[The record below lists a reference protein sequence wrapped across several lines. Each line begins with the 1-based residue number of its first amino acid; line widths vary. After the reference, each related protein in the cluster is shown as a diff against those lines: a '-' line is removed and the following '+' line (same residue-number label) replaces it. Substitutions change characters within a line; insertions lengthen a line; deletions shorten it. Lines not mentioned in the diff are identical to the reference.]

1 MSCNHHCYDCHIP
14 NCPQRVRQSIG
25 PRVVPMFAD
34 PPEWSADKVYSPL
47 TLVLYNGATYMSR
60 CCVPASSP
68 LPSEDP
74 FYNKYWVMVY
84 DMSAQVAQYR
94 EEVAKLSEKV
104 TAFEGQIVEWEDMV
118 EKWTALIM
126 DWQSQFPTL
135 TEGLAKITERVA
147 ALEPVVA
154 QHTADIEALKQKDTD
169 LDTRLDS
176 AESRLDN
183 LEPRM
188 TAAEEHLSNID
199 AEQTTQNNRL
209 DALDQE
215 QLQQDAQIKANHDL
229 AVKNQQNIDAN
240 LVQIQENAKNI
251 KANAAEI
258 ADHAAQLENIHDTNA
273 EQDAAIANNA
283 AAIQKNADAIE
294 QNKTD
299 IDQAEALAQ
308 QVKDELTHT
317 NARLDEVEQKNTDQD
332 AAIAAET
339 TRATQAEDALG
350 QRINSEAKARADEDA
365 ELNAAIEEVKGQVE
379 NLTDG
384 TTAMPYVK
392 KAGDTMTGALNL
404 PAPTENANA
413 ANKKYVDD
421 ADAVLN
427 AAIQAETKNRETAIT
442 GVLQQIGELETGIEG
457 DLAGYLPLT
466 GGTMTGSIDIGN
478 GNVNFGNSYGIGTA
492 QIDDTPYFG
501 AISNKDTLLNFAV
514 NNPVSKYHATNKQ
527 YVDKAVQNAKDPALT
542 GRVEALETSQT
553 QQDTEIANL
562 KNGTTALPY
571 IKDTGD
577 TVTGTYDFTGADL
590 TVKTPTA
597 DASPATKAYVDTK
610 ITDLENG
617 STALPYVKKTG
628 DSMTGTLSMGNNK
641 VTNVAAP
648 TANGDAVNYKT
659 MNAMKTDL
667 ESQIENLS
675 GLLDAANQKIQDLE
689 QRVEELEQN
698 PPQPVDPTTKFNQID
713 LSNYVGSLSGSTV
726 NTASNFK
733 AALQYILDNN
743 PGKHFYYGTD
753 HTGNI
758 WYFASDTELSA
769 LSNDS
774 YTCGNGVQ
782 KDGTVVKETFVMN
795 KYVNIDQGFPPAGY
809 EKSSNKI
816 TYVDMTPFGTYPKSN
831 PGTFEKNCKSL
842 PEAGSY
848 TYMFYWNNIT
858 YAVPLA
864 NDGEDISSEYM
875 VLAAISGSDSPG
887 GGTSDYVAIKVHDI
901 KQDYD
906 FWTEDVSGEIQF

>member
-60 CCVPASSP
+60 CCVPAGSP

-154 QHTADIEALKQKDTD
+154 QHTADIAALKQKDTD
-169 LDTRLDS
+169 LENRVDS

-188 TAAEEHLSNID
+188 TAAESEISGLHT
-199 AEQTTQNNRL
+199 EQETQNNRL

-229 AVKNQQNIDAN
+229 AVKNQQNINAN

-283 AAIQKNADAIE
+283 AAIQKNAEAIE

-339 TRATQAEDALG
+339 TRATKAEAALDAK
-350 QRINSEAKARADEDA
+350 ITAETTARTEADE
-365 ELNAAIEEVKGQVE
+365 AIKQSIQEINQNIEGVKG
-379 NLTDG
+379 D
-384 TTAMPYVK
+384 
-392 KAGDTMTGALNL
+392 
-404 PAPTENANA
+404 
-413 ANKKYVDD
+413 
-421 ADAVLN
+421 
-427 AAIQAETKNRETAIT
+427 
-442 GVLQQIGELETGIEG
+442 
-457 DLAGYLPLT
+457 YLPLT
-466 GGTMTGSIDIGN
+466 GGTMTGAL
-478 GNVNFGNSYGIGTA
+478 NV
-492 QIDDTPYFG
+492 QTPTED
-501 AISNKDTLLNFAV
+501 SNA
-514 NNPVSKYHATNKQ
+514 ATKK
-527 YVDKAVQNAKDPALT
+527 YVDDAVQNATDPELT
-542 GRVEALETSQT
+542 GRVDALETSQA

-597 DASPATKAYVDTK
+597 DASPATKAYVDSK
-610 ITDLENG
+610 ITNLENG

-628 DSMTGTLSMGNNK
+628 DSMTGVLNMSNNK
-641 VTNVAAP
+641 VTNVADP
-648 TANGDAVNYKT
+648 TADGDAVNYKT
-659 MNAMKTDL
+659 MNAMKTAL

-713 LSNYVGSLSGSTV
+713 LSNYVGGLSGSTV
-726 NTASNFK
+726 NTASDFK

-753 HTGNI
+753 HKGTT
-758 WYFASDTELSA
+758 WYFASDTELSG

-782 KDGTVVKETFVMN
+782 NNGTAVQETFAMN
-795 KYVNIDQGFPPAGY
+795 KYVAPVDPTTKFTELDISAYVGGLSGATVNTASDFKSALQYILDNNAGKYFYYGTDHNGTTWYFATDTEAPTLSADNYTCGNGVQNNGTAVQETFKMIKAHGTIGFPPPGY
-809 EKSSNKI
+809 IDYAVSQVTVGTPVTGTIDEAFK
-816 TYVDMTPFGTYPKSN
+816 YVDAAPGPYKYYSN
-831 PGTFEKNCKSL
+831 DAKVIVDGTFSGMCKCFAKL
-842 PEAGSY
+842 DRDNTGRIAY
-848 TYMFYWNNIT
+848 DYN
-858 YAVPLA
+858 
-864 NDGEDISSEYM
+864 
-875 VLAAISGSDSPG
+875 
-887 GGTSDYVAIKVHDI
+887 GTWYYGQGIWYI
-901 KQDYD
+901 N
-906 FWTEDVSGEIQF
+906 

>member
-60 CCVPASSP
+60 CCVPAGSP

-188 TAAEEHLSNID
+188 TAAEGEISGLHT
-199 AEQTTQNNRL
+199 EQETQNNRL

-229 AVKNQQNIDAN
+229 AVKNQQNINAN

-251 KANAAEI
+251 EANTAEI
-258 ADHAAQLENIHDTNA
+258 AKHAAQLENIHDTNA

-283 AAIQKNADAIE
+283 AAIQKNAEAIE

-339 TRATQAEDALG
+339 TRATEAEAALDAKITAETTRATEAENALDG
-350 QRINSEAKARADEDA
+350 KITAETNRAKAAESSLSGLINQETTERKAADNALEAKITQEVEDRTEAD
-365 ELNAAIEEVKGQVE
+365 NAIKQEIA
-379 NLTDG
+379 NLTNG
-384 TTAMPYVK
+384 TTEMPYVK
-392 KAGDTMTGALNL
+392 KSGDTMAGNLDMGNHSITNAYGIQLVGDNPKAFINSNDEAAIASIATPNNYKVLNVA
-404 PAPTENANA
+404 APVKDTHA
-413 ANKKYVDD
+413 ATKKYVDD
-421 ADAVLN
+421 KDAVLD
-427 AAIQAETKNRETAIT
+427 AAIKKEVQDRTTAIAGIQT
-442 GVLQQIGELETGIEG
+442 EIDGVTG
-457 DLAGYLPLT
+457 DLSGYLPLT
-466 GGTMTGSIDIGN
+466 GGTMTGEL
-478 GNVNFGNSYGIGTA
+478 NV
-492 QIDDTPYFG
+492 QTPTEN
-501 AISNKDTLLNFAV
+501 ANA
-514 NNPVSKYHATNKQ
+514 ATKA
-527 YVDKAVQNAKDPALT
+527 YVDQAVQNATDPELE
-542 GRVEALETSQT
+542 GRVDALETSQAT
-553 QQDTEIANL
+553 QDTEIANL

-577 TVTGTYDFTGADL
+577 TVTGTYNFTGADL
-590 TVKTPTA
+590 TVKAPTA
-597 DASPATKAYVDTK
+597 DASPATKAYVDSK
-610 ITDLENG
+610 ITNLENG
-617 STALPYVKKTG
+617 STALPYVKKAG
-628 DSMTGTLSMGNNK
+628 DSMSGVLNMSNNK
-641 VTNVAAP
+641 VTNVADP
-648 TANGDAVNYKT
+648 TANGDAVNK
-659 MNAMKTDL
+659 
-667 ESQIENLS
+667 
-675 GLLDAANQKIQDLE
+675 
-689 QRVEELEQN
+689 
-698 PPQPVDPTTKFNQID
+698 
-713 LSNYVGSLSGSTV
+713 
-726 NTASNFK
+726 
-733 AALQYILDNN
+733 
-743 PGKHFYYGTD
+743 
-753 HTGNI
+753 
-758 WYFASDTELSA
+758 
-769 LSNDS
+769 
-774 YTCGNGVQ
+774 
-782 KDGTVVKETFVMN
+782 
-795 KYVNIDQGFPPAGY
+795 KYVDDKATETETTLKEYVNEHSGGFENAAIVGLY
-809 EKSSNKI
+809 
-816 TYVDMTPFGTYPKSN
+816 DMTKTSSIPREANNDYLFIILPSSPSKIEGGASTIRNGSNVGIPGFGNAIIASAEHF
-831 PGTFEKNCKSL
+831 TFAIDGYVMVYRVAVTPSL
-842 PEAGSY
+842 
-848 TYMFYWNNIT
+848 
-858 YAVPLA
+858 
-864 NDGEDISSEYM
+864 
-875 VLAAISGSDSPG
+875 
-887 GGTSDYVAIKVHDI
+887 
-901 KQDYD
+901 
-906 FWTEDVSGEIQF
+906 

>member
-60 CCVPASSP
+60 CCVPAGSP

-188 TAAEEHLSNID
+188 TAAEDEISGLHT
-199 AEQTTQNNRL
+199 EQETQNNRL
-209 DALDQE
+209 DALNQE

-273 EQDAAIANNA
+273 EQDVAIANNA

-339 TRATQAEDALG
+339 SRATEAEAALDAKITTERKRAEAAENTLLVF
-350 QRINSEAKARADEDA
+350 INQETTDRKAADNALETKITQEVEDRTEADNAIKQEIANLPYVKKSGDTMTGALNMQNHKVTNVAAPSETAD
-365 ELNAAIEEVKGQVE
+365 AANKGYVDTAISG
-379 NLTDG
+379 LTNG

-392 KAGDTMTGALNL
+392 KAGDTMTGDLNMGSYMVSQISL
-404 PAPTENANA
+404 PTENQHV
-413 ANKKYVDD
+413 ANKKYVDA

-442 GVLQQIGELETGIEG
+442 GVLQQINELETGIEG

-466 GGTMTGSIDIGN
+466 GGTMTGAL
-478 GNVNFGNSYGIGTA
+478 NV
-492 QIDDTPYFG
+492 QTPTED
-501 AISNKDTLLNFAV
+501 ANA
-514 NNPVSKYHATNKQ
+514 ATKK
-527 YVDKAVQNAKDPALT
+527 YVDDAVQNATDPKLA
-542 GRVEALETSQT
+542 GRVEALETSQA
-553 QQDTEIANL
+553 QQNTEIANL

-571 IKDTGD
+571 
-577 TVTGTYDFTGADL
+577 
-590 TVKTPTA
+590 
-597 DASPATKAYVDTK
+597 
-610 ITDLENG
+610 
-617 STALPYVKKTG
+617 VKKAG
-628 DSMTGTLSMGNNK
+628 DSMSGVLNMSNNK
-641 VTNVAAP
+641 VTNVADP
-648 TANGDAVNYKT
+648 SANGDAVNKKYVDDKATETETTLKEYVDRHSGGFENPVIVGLYDMTKT
-659 MNAMKTDL
+659 GSIPR
-667 ESQIENLS
+667 E
-675 GLLDAANQKIQDLE
+675 ANNDYLFIIL
-689 QRVEELEQN
+689 
-698 PPQPVDPTTKFNQID
+698 PTLTTAV
-713 LSNYVGSLSGSTV
+713 YRGATV
-726 NTASNFK
+726 TIRN
-733 AALQYILDNN
+733 
-743 PGKHFYYGTD
+743 G
-753 HTGNI
+753 
-758 WYFASDTELSA
+758 
-769 LSNDS
+769 SNDGLHEPGPQI
-774 YTCGNGVQ
+774 YAYAGRFDFTG
-782 KDGTVVKETFVMN
+782 DG
-795 KYVNIDQGFPPAGY
+795 YVIVYRVA
-809 EKSSNKI
+809 
-816 TYVDMTPFGTYPKSN
+816 VTPEPVE
-831 PGTFEKNCKSL
+831 P
-842 PEAGSY
+842 
-848 TYMFYWNNIT
+848 
-858 YAVPLA
+858 
-864 NDGEDISSEYM
+864 
-875 VLAAISGSDSPG
+875 
-887 GGTSDYVAIKVHDI
+887 HD
-901 KQDYD
+901 
-906 FWTEDVSGEIQF
+906 

>member
-60 CCVPASSP
+60 CCVPAGSP

-188 TAAEEHLSNID
+188 TAAEGEISGLHT
-199 AEQTTQNNRL
+199 EQETQNNRL

-229 AVKNQQNIDAN
+229 AVKNQQNINAN

-251 KANAAEI
+251 EANAAEI
-258 ADHAAQLENIHDTNA
+258 AKHAAQLENIHDTNA

-283 AAIQKNADAIE
+283 AAIQKNAEAIE

-339 TRATQAEDALG
+339 TRATEAEAALDAKITAETTRATEAENALDG
-350 QRINSEAKARADEDA
+350 KITAETNRAKAAESSLSGLINQETTERKAADNALEAKITQEVEDRTEAD
-365 ELNAAIEEVKGQVE
+365 NAIKQEIA
-379 NLTDG
+379 NLTNG
-384 TTAMPYVK
+384 TTEIPYVK
-392 KAGDTMTGALNL
+392 KSGDTMTGALNL
-404 PAPTENANA
+404 PAPTADANA

-421 ADAVLN
+421 KDAVLD
-427 AAIQAETKNRETAIT
+427 AAIKKEVQDRTTAIAGIQT
-442 GVLQQIGELETGIEG
+442 EIDGVTG
-457 DLAGYLPLT
+457 DLSGYLPLT
-466 GGTMTGSIDIGN
+466 GGTMTGAL
-478 GNVNFGNSYGIGTA
+478 NV
-492 QIDDTPYFG
+492 QTPTEN
-501 AISNKDTLLNFAV
+501 ANA
-514 NNPVSKYHATNKQ
+514 ATKA
-527 YVDKAVQNAKDPALT
+527 YVDQAVQNATDPELE
-542 GRVEALETSQT
+542 GRVDALETSQAT
-553 QQDTEIANL
+553 QDTEIANL

-577 TVTGTYDFTGADL
+577 TVTGTYNFTGADL
-590 TVKTPTA
+590 TVKAPTA
-597 DASPATKAYVDTK
+597 DASPATKAYVDSK
-610 ITDLENG
+610 ITNLENG
-617 STALPYVKKTG
+617 STALPYVKKAG
-628 DSMTGTLSMGNNK
+628 DSMSGVLNMSNNK
-641 VTNVAAP
+641 VTNVADP
-648 TANGDAVNYKT
+648 TANGDAVNKKYVDDKATETETTLKEYVDEHSSRFENAVIVGLYDMTKT
-659 MNAMKTDL
+659 RSIPREANNDYLFIILPA
-667 ESQIENLS
+667 SNNYS
-675 GLLDAANQKIQDLE
+675 GGLIGTIRNGSNKSYVSGIGASTGQFTFTGDGYVMVY
-689 QRVEELEQN
+689 RVAVT
-698 PPQPVDPTTKFNQID
+698 PAPVDPATKFNQID

-743 PGKHFYYGTD
+743 TGKHFYYGTD
-753 HTGNI
+753 HAGTT
-758 WYFASDTELSA
+758 WYFASDNELST

-782 KDGTVVKETFVMN
+782 NNGTAVQMLCQVKF
-795 KYVNIDQGFPPAGY
+795 
-809 EKSSNKI
+809 
-816 TYVDMTPFGTYPKSN
+816 
-831 PGTFEKNCKSL
+831 
-842 PEAGSY
+842 
-848 TYMFYWNNIT
+848 
-858 YAVPLA
+858 
-864 NDGEDISSEYM
+864 
-875 VLAAISGSDSPG
+875 
-887 GGTSDYVAIKVHDI
+887 
-901 KQDYD
+901 
-906 FWTEDVSGEIQF
+906 

>member
-60 CCVPASSP
+60 CCVPAGSP

-135 TEGLAKITERVA
+135 AEGLAKITERVA

-154 QHTADIEALKQKDTD
+154 QHTADIAALKQKDTD

-188 TAAEEHLSNID
+188 TAAEGEISGLHT
-199 AEQTTQNNRL
+199 EQETQNNRL

-229 AVKNQQNIDAN
+229 AVKNQQNINAN

-339 TRATQAEDALG
+339 TRATKAEAALDAKITAEKERAEAAESSLSG
-350 QRINSEAKARADEDA
+350 LINQETTDRKAADNALETKITQEVEDRTEAD
-365 ELNAAIEEVKGQVE
+365 NAIKQEIA
-379 NLTDG
+379 NLTNGTTAMPYVKKSGDTMTGALNMQNNKVTNVAAPTETADAANKGYVDTAISGLTNG

-466 GGTMTGSIDIGN
+466 GGTMTGAL
-478 GNVNFGNSYGIGTA
+478 NVQPPTEAANA
-492 QIDDTPYFG
+492 
-501 AISNKDTLLNFAV
+501 
-514 NNPVSKYHATNKQ
+514 ATKK
-527 YVDKAVQNAKDPALT
+527 YVDDAVQNAKDPELA
-542 GRVEALETSQT
+542 GRVEALETSQA

-562 KNGTTALPY
+562 KNDTTALPY
-571 IKDTGD
+571 
-577 TVTGTYDFTGADL
+577 L
-590 TVKTPTA
+590 
-597 DASPATKAYVDTK
+597 
-610 ITDLENG
+610 
-617 STALPYVKKTG
+617 KKTG
-628 DSMTGTLSMGNNK
+628 DSMTGVLNMSNNK
-641 VTNVAAP
+641 VTNVADP

-689 QRVEELEQN
+689 QRVEELENN
-698 PPQPVDPTTKFNQID
+698 PPQPSDPATKFNQID
-713 LSNYVGSLSGSTV
+713 LSNYIGSLWGSTV
-726 NTASNFK
+726 NTASDFK

-743 PGKHFYYGTD
+743 SGKHFYYGTD
-753 HTGNI
+753 HAGTT
-758 WYFASDTELSA
+758 WYFATNAELSA
-769 LSNDS
+769 LDRDF
-774 YTCGNGVQ
+774 YICGNGVQ
-782 KDGTVVKETFVMN
+782 NNGTAVKEMFKMN
-795 KYVNIDQGFPPAGY
+795 KYEDDPSAKFVTVTGLEFYSGGGGTKGQSFDTMYQAL
-809 EKSSNKI
+809 EK
-816 TYVDMTPFGTYPKSN
+816 
-831 PGTFEKNCKSL
+831 L
-842 PEAGSY
+842 GSY
-848 TYMFYWNNIT
+848 SRRYFYKINAKYFATDDEIINGKM
-858 YAVPLA
+858 YEVP
-864 NDGEDISSEYM
+864 D
-875 VLAAISGSDSPG
+875 VLTISGSTIEHSEGYTVYDDSTVSYT
-887 GGTSDYVAIKVHDI
+887 GTAHY
-901 KQDYD
+901 
-906 FWTEDVSGEIQF
+906 